1 MNAESLRVRA
11 SKNFPGIFWLWI
23 PVCDDLSWMEEDHIE
38 IEGGEGLE
46 ARETRQQKHKER

>member
-11 SKNFPGIFWLWI
+11 SKNFPGISWLWI